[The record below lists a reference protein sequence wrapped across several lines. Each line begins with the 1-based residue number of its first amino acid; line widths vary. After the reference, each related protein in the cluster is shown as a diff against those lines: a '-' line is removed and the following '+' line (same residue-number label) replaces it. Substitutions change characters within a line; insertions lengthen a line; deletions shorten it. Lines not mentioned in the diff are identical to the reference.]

1 MPDGFNALT
10 APAKSPDA
18 YAFGRFLLR
27 ARERVLLEEGVPV
40 ELGTRALDVLF
51 ELLASRG
58 QLLTKEALLDR
69 VWPGVIV
76 EENNLQVQISA
87 LRRALGPFR
96 DWIATVPGRGYRFT
110 APVTILADEAAVAHA
125 AYAAAE
131 APALS
136 VLVLPFAGRGEGTA
150 PGWFADALTDSIT
163 TDLARALPRSGAVAA
178 QVTADTYRLHAADAR
193 EIGRSQRVR
202 YVVEGSVLVVSA
214 TVRVNLQLICADTG
228 AHLWADRFDLPCAGD
243 VLALQDVIAGRIVR
257 SVAPRIINADADRAE
272 RAERERPGGG
282 TAEDYTL
289 LGWSAFCGGA
299 PLPEHFDRAHEYFTR
314 ALARDPEHA
323 DALAGIGMLFVK
335 SVLEGVPIGDAAAR
349 DAKLAEADELF
360 QRALKLAPGHYLA
373 LKGRLGLLRAR
384 GAFDDAII
392 AGQAMLARNP
402 AEVFIHR
409 ELGLNL
415 LHLNRAEEALDWF
428 RRADAFGASEPMRW
442 IWLQGEGRALLE
454 LGCDIEAVEALRLSI
469 AGNPTFAATH
479 ALLAAALAMAGQ
491 DDAARDA
498 IAVFRRAEPDAALEY
513 VAQPTPLAPA
523 RGHPPGSRRVL
534 EGLRRAEALSGA

>member
-1 MPDGFNALT
+1 MLDSFNALAT
-10 APAKSPDA
+10 SADSPDA

-27 ARERVLLEEGVPV
+27 VRERVLLEEGVPV
-40 ELGTRALDVLF
+40 ELGSRALDVLL
-51 ELLASRG
+51 ELLASGG

-110 APVTILADEAAVAHA
+110 ARVTILAEAATVTHA
-125 AYAAAE
+125 AYTPAE

-136 VLVLPFAGRGEGTA
+136 VLVLPFAGRGEGKA
-150 PGWFADALTDSIT
+150 HQWFADALTDSIT

-202 YVVEGSVLVVSA
+202 YVVEGSVLVVTA
-214 TVRVNLQLICADTG
+214 TMRVNLQLICADTG

-243 VLALQDVIAGRIVR
+243 VLALQDVIVGRIVR
-257 SVAPRIINADADRAE
+257 SIAPRIINADADRAE
-272 RAERERPGGG
+272 RTERERPGGG

-289 LGWSAFCGGA
+289 LGWSAFCRGA
-299 PLPEHFDRAHEYFTR
+299 PLREHLDLARAYFTR
-314 ALARDPEHA
+314 ALARDAEHA
-323 DALAGIGMLFVK
+323 DALAGIGMLSVK
-335 SVLEGVPIGDAAAR
+335 AVLEGLPIGDAASR
-349 DAKLAEADELF
+349 EAKLAEADEMF

-384 GAFDDAII
+384 GAFDDAVI
-392 AGQAMLARNP
+392 AAKAMLARNP
-402 AEVFIHR
+402 AEVFVHR

-415 LHLNRAEEALDWF
+415 LHLGCPEEALDWF

-454 LGCDIEAVEALRLSI
+454 LGRDIEAVEALRLSI
-469 AGNPTFAATH
+469 AGNPTFAGTH

-491 DDAARDA
+491 DDAARA
-498 IAVFRRAEPDAALEY
+498 ALAVFRRAEPDAALDD
-513 VAQPTPLAPA
+513 VAQPTPLPPA
-523 RGHPPGSRRVL
+523 QDRLPGGRRVL

>member
-1 MPDGFNALT
+1 MLDSFNSLA
-10 APAKSPDA
+10 APADSPDA

-27 ARERVLLEEGVPV
+27 VRERVLLEEGVPV
-40 ELGTRALDVLF
+40 ELGSRALDVLL
-51 ELLASRG
+51 ELLASGG

-76 EENNLQVQISA
+76 EENNLQVQISV

-110 APVTILADEAAVAHA
+110 APVTIIAEATTVTHA
-125 AYAAAE
+125 AHAAAE

-136 VLVLPFAGRGEGTA
+136 VLVLPFAARDEGKA
-150 PGWFADALTDSIT
+150 HQWFADALTDSIT

-178 QVTADTYRLHAADAR
+178 QVTADTYRLYAADAR

-228 AHLWADRFDLPCAGD
+228 AHLWADRFDLPCAGN
-243 VLALQDVIAGRIVR
+243 VLALQDMIVGRIVR
-257 SVAPRIINADADRAE
+257 SIALRVINADADRAE

-289 LGWSAFCGGA
+289 LGWSAFCRGA
-299 PLPEHFDRAHEYFTR
+299 PLREHLDLARAYFTR
-314 ALARDPEHA
+314 ALARDAEHA
-323 DALAGIGMLFVK
+323 DALAGIGMLAVK
-335 SVLEGVPIGDAAAR
+335 AVVEGAPFDDAAAR
-349 DAKLAEADELF
+349 DAKLAEADEMF
-360 QRALKLAPGHYLA
+360 QRALKLAPDHYLA
-373 LKGRLGLLRAR
+373 LKGGLGLLRAR

-392 AGQAMLARNP
+392 AAKAMLARNP

-415 LHLNRAEEALDWF
+415 LHLNRAEEALEWF
-428 RRADAFGASEPMRW
+428 RRADAFGASEPLRW

-454 LGCDIEAVEALRLSI
+454 LGRDMEAVEAFRLSI

-491 DDAARDA
+491 DDAARAA
-498 IAVFRRAEPDAALEY
+498 ITVFRRAEPDAALEY
-513 VAQPTPLAPA
+513 VAQPTPLYPA
-523 RGHPPGSRRVL
+523 QGHLPGGRRVL
-534 EGLRRAEALSGA
+534 EGLRRADALSGA